1 MAIETMERR
10 AADNKYLHREFHNIF
25 NIGLDYAKNEYGV
38 EGVKEYLEIFTKNF
52 YSPLMA
58 EIKAEGLKALE
69 RHIVN
74 IYEIE
79 ESSELLKTEL
89 DGDTLR
95 VSVSACP
102 AVKFIKGTD
111 RPVSDMYVLSSTV
124 VYETIA
130 KETGYVYECI
140 SYDEETGAAEHVFK
154 KEA

>member
-1 MAIETMERR
+1 
-10 AADNKYLHREFHNIF
+10 
-25 NIGLDYAKNEYGV
+25 
-38 EGVKEYLEIFTKNF
+38 
-52 YSPLMA
+52 MA